1 MRKRLI
7 VLLALVFAAAFASSF
22 IGTGADAALSNCY
35 YKCICSVPHKCC
47 RVNGVESCKPAPDGP
62 LQCPQNYPC

>member
-1 MRKRLI
+1 MKKRLI

-22 IGTGADAALSNCY
+22 IGTGADAALNCY

-47 RVNGVESCKPAPDGP
+47 RYNGVESCKPAPDGP